1 VNGLTAYDM
10 ISKSILKPTIELCF
24 LCGIIPRDVEQNNRN
39 VISSHSSL
47 SRSRLQEAGPI
58 LPCIQKKYHG
68 AAHRPINL
76 NLIELTLDD
85 SIHTLDWAVA
95 QNKAQA
101 DSEKMAPEC

>member
-1 VNGLTAYDM
+1 MHT
-10 ISKSILKPTIELCF
+10 
-24 LCGIIPRDVEQNNRN
+24 Q
-39 VISSHSSL
+39 
-47 SRSRLQEAGPI
+47 
-58 LPCIQKKYHG
+58 KYHG
-68 AAHRPINL
+68 ATHRPINL